1 MTISQV
7 QVEQRQQGFGQLFGQ
22 VDVDVKLN
30 MTAEADGSSLIV
42 GVPTTD
48 IVSLDPSQMMSFVV
62 PAWNGGAEPSK
73 LNANYTLELG
83 QNVNVNQVLDGSVS
97 IAQVKY
103 LFSVAKQRCC
113 GPGIPG
119 RNNPWQRHV
128 PTGCAA
134 ACHHSLQ
141 LGGT

>member
-30 MTAEADGSSLIV
+30 MTAEAGGSSLIV
-42 GVPTTD
+42 GVPTTN

-73 LNANYTLELG
+73 LNANYTPELG

-103 LFSVAKQRCC
+103 LFSVAK
-113 GPGIPG
+113 
-119 RNNPWQRHV
+119 
-128 PTGCAA
+128 
-134 ACHHSLQ
+134 
-141 LGGT
+141 